1 MAMDEQERQEFAEKL
16 VELSYKKA
24 RKEVRRRDKDADLKF
39 WRNSVGDGEIQ
50 TLYECPNL
58 GVRVRLVEISHAEKQ
73 DNGSIKKEYI
83 YSEAR
88 VEPLS

>member
-1 MAMDEQERQEFAEKL
+1 MDEQERQEFAEKL
-16 VELSYKKA
+16 AELSYRKA
-24 RKEVRRRDKDADLKF
+24 RKEVLRRDKDSELRF

-58 GVRVRLVEISHAEKQ
+58 NVLVRLVETSYAEEQ
-73 DNGSIKKEYI
+73 DNGSIKKEYV
-83 YSEAR
+83 YTEAR